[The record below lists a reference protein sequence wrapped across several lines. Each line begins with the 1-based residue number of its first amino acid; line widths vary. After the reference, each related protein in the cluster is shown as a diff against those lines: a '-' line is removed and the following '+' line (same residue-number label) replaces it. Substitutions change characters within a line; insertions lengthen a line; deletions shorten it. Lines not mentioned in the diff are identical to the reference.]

1 MADDDQIPQFDD
13 LPEDRAR
20 QRAVPAGRMA
30 RFGTFGRLVG
40 GVAGGMVAEG
50 ARRIASGEGI
60 SARDLILTP
69 GNVHRLTDR
78 LSHLRGAAMKMG
90 QMISLDAGD
99 FLPDELSKIL
109 ATLRDQ
115 ANFMPTKQL
124 DQVLRAEWGAGL
136 AQAVPLVQSAAHR
149 RCQHRS
155 GAQGADP

>member
-1 MADDDQIPQFDD
+1 MSEDDQTPEFADR
-13 LPEDRAR
+13 PEDRSR
-20 QRAVPAGRMA
+20 QRAVPAGRIA

-50 ARRIASGEGI
+50 ARRLASGEDI

-69 GNVHRLTDR
+69 GNVQRMTDR

-99 FLPDELSKIL
+99 FLPEELSKIL

-124 DQVLRAEWGAGL
+124 DQVLFVHLGAAGARTSWRTHTL
-136 AQAVPLVQSAAHR
+136 GVPLLDPA
-149 RCQHRS
+149 RS
-155 GAQGADP
+155 CRIIG